1 MPRAPMH
8 FAISKAIRFA
18 NYKAG
23 FVCWVESAMISQRKG
38 WHCACDNSLTH
49 DSNFWSAQMADV
61 IFIFITVV
69 FFIISWIYVRGCD
82 RL

>member
-1 MPRAPMH
+1 LH
-8 FAISKAIRFA
+8 FAISKTTRLA
-18 NYKAG
+18 NYKALPG
-23 FVCWVESAMISQRKG
+23 LWVESSMISQRKG